1 MPILKS
7 AKKQMRQSLKRRAL
21 NAPKQSELKTTVK
34 KGLKLIAEWKAE
46 EAKKFLPRAYR
57 IIDMAHKR
65 NFIHR
70 NNAARKKSRLAL
82 ALNELVKTGGKPK
95 VEV

>member
-1 MPILKS
+1 
-7 AKKQMRQSLKRRAL
+7 MRQSLKRRAL
-21 NAPKQSELKTTVK
+21 NAPIRNELKTTVK
-34 KGLKLIAEWKAE
+34 NGLKLMKEGKLE
-46 EAKKFLPRAYR
+46 EAKKFLPHAYK

-65 NFIHR
+65 NLIHR

-95 VEV
+95 VEAA